1 MRKALLIG
9 LGWVSVALAAI
20 GVVLPLLPTTPF
32 LLLSAFCFARSSERF
47 HAYLYNH
54 RVFGAYLRNYESGQ
68 MSTRHKVRTLS
79 IMWIGILVSAA
90 LINKPIVWVVFIII
104 ASCVTVHL
112 WRLRPAE
119 AQEPAR
125 DE

>member
-68 MSTRHKVRTLS
+68 MSIRHKIRTLS

-119 AQEPAR
+119 PRDPAR
-125 DE
+125 NE

>member
-68 MSTRHKVRTLS
+68 MSIRHKIRTLS

-90 LINKPIVWVVFIII
+90 LISKPIVWVVFIII

-119 AQEPAR
+119 SRDPAR
-125 DE
+125 NE

>member
-32 LLLSAFCFARSSERF
+32 LLLSAFCFARSSDRF

-119 AQEPAR
+119 TQEPVR
-125 DE
+125 NK